1 MKTFKSLAAL
11 EAAAKRSAKAT
22 LNNQVATL
30 VEHKIREKAQE
41 VVYGSYSPVM
51 YTRRNT
57 LGTMFALI
65 PSGYTLR
72 IYDISSAN
80 TPQRSGS
87 PPGPGYFAQMIN
99 DTGAPNVFN
108 NADYPWMHP
117 RKFYDAA
124 VADLNGS
131 SELIS
136 VVRAGFLANI

>member
-1 MKTFKSLAAL
+1 MKTFKSIAAL
-11 EAAAKRSAKAT
+11 EAAAKASARKT
-22 LNNQVATL
+22 LNYQVKDL
-30 VEHKIREKAQE
+30 VEKKIREKAQE
-41 VVYGSYSPVM
+41 VVYDSYSPTQYV
-51 YTRRNT
+51 RRGG
-57 LGTMFALI
+57 LGTVFAEI
-65 PSGYTLR
+65 PGTYTLR
-72 IYDISSAN
+72 IFDINSAN
-80 TPQRSGS
+80 TPQRSGN

-117 RKFYDAA
+117 RRFYDAA

>member
-11 EAAAKRSAKAT
+11 EAAAKRSAQVT
-22 LNNQVATL
+22 LRNQVATL

-51 YTRRNT
+51 YPRRNT
-57 LGTMFALI
+57 LGTTFALI
-65 PSGYTLR
+65 PSGYNLR

-99 DTGAPNVFN
+99 DTGAQTYSTMPIIRGCIRV
-108 NADYPWMHP
+108 
-117 RKFYDAA
+117 
-124 VADLNGS
+124 S
-131 SELIS
+131 SMMLRLQTLTVPAS
-136 VVRAGFLANI
+136 LFLWFAPAF

>member
-11 EAAAKRSAKAT
+11 EAAAKRAAQVT
-22 LNNQVATL
+22 LRNQVATL

-51 YTRRNT
+51 YPRRNT
-57 LGTMFALI
+57 LGTTFALI
-65 PSGYTLR
+65 PSGYNLR
-72 IYDISSAN
+72 IY
-80 TPQRSGS
+80 
-87 PPGPGYFAQMIN
+87 GYFAQMIN